1 MASYFRFNPF
11 HAALAVGAG
20 LLASSRP
27 ASAAVCDI
35 YAAASTPC
43 VAAYSM
49 ARTLSSAY
57 TGPLYQVRK
66 ADNTTKDITAVGGYA
81 NTADQDAFC
90 GTGNCFVSILYD
102 QSGKGNDLIKGPK
115 GCYTGTAALPDNEA
129 NVKGHSTMIAGH
141 KIYGLYMIVQ
151 DGYRNDA
158 TKGMPTG
165 SQPQGIYEIAD
176 GKHNPGAACCWDF
189 GNASTDNCSGGTGNM
204 ATLLF
209 GESFWGKGAGNGPWY
224 TADFEAGVWAGGSK
238 AGDPGWGALSAPSYP
253 PNPNS
258 PSLPVDFAFGILK
271 TSSTGYAIKAGNA
284 QSGALATAYDGPLP
298 SVLHWTLKGAIVLGV
313 GGDNSNSSGGT
324 FYEGVITAGRP
335 PDTTDASIFKNVQSA
350 GFGSSTI
357 SIAEGPRPENSGA
370 KAFKVRYN
378 PGLDL
383 VSIHYNLFE
392 PRRLTLSIFDTQGK
406 LVATLAKGLV
416 SAGGHDAIW
425 NAKGARSGN
434 YVAALALDGNTA
446 WTGNILLEK

>member
-1 MASYFRFNPF
+1 MARFFRFNPI
-11 HAALAVGAG
+11 HAG
-20 LLASSRP
+20 LAIGIGLLISQTTP
-27 ASAAVCDI
+27 SAGPCDI
-35 YAAASTPC
+35 YATGSTPC

-49 ARTLSSAY
+49 ARPLLNAY
-57 TGPLYQVRK
+57 TGPLYQVRN
-66 ADNTTKDITAVGGYA
+66 AAGTTQDIGIKDGYA
-81 NTADQDAFC
+81 NTTLQETFC
-90 GTGNCFVSILYD
+90 STGNCMVSVLYD

-129 NVKGHSTMIAGH
+129 NVKGHTQMIAGH

-209 GESFWGKGAGNGPWY
+209 GESFWGQGDGKGPWFS
-224 TADFEAGVWAGGSK
+224 ADLEAGVWAGGAK
-238 AGDPGWGALSAPSYP
+238 AGDPGWGELSGTHP
-253 PNPNS
+253 PNPKNL
-258 PSLPVDFAFGILK
+258 SLPVDFAFGILK
-271 TSSTGYAIKAGNA
+271 TSSTNYAIKSGNA
-284 QSGALATAYDGPLP
+284 QSGALNTAYDGALP
-298 SVLHWTLKGAIVLGV
+298 SVLHWSLKGAIVLGI

-335 PDTTDASIFKNVQSA
+335 SDTTDDAVFKNVQSA
-350 GFGSSTI
+350 GFGSSVI
-357 SIAEGPRPENSGA
+357 SIADGPQIKVPGA
-370 KAFKVRYN
+370 TAFKV
-378 PGLDL
+378 
-383 VSIHYNLFE
+383 HYNAALSQVAIQYRMGE
-392 PRRLTLSIFDTQGK
+392 SRRVTLSIFDTQGK
-406 LVATLAKGLV
+406 HVATLVKGIV
-416 SAGGHDAIW
+416 SEGSHEALW
-425 NAKGARSGN
+425 NAKQARAGRYIAS
-434 YVAALALDGNTA
+434 LSIDGNTA

>member
-1 MASYFRFNPF
+1 VARFFRFNPF

-20 LLASSRP
+20 LLASHRP
-27 ASAAVCDI
+27 ASAGVCDI
-35 YAAASTPC
+35 YASAATPC

-49 ARTLSSAY
+49 ARTLSNAY

-66 ADNTTKDITAVGGYA
+66 ADNTTKDITSVGGYA

-90 GTGNCFVSILYD
+90 GTGNCMVSVLYD

-151 DGYRNDA
+151 DGYRNDK
-158 TKGMPTG
+158 TTGMPTG

-176 GKHNPGAACCWDF
+176 GKHNPGASCCWDF

-209 GESFWGKGAGNGPWY
+209 GESFWGQGAGKGPWF
-224 TADFEAGVWAGGSK
+224 TADFEAGVWAGGAK
-238 AGDPGWGALSAPSYP
+238 PGDPGWGELNGTHP
-253 PNPNS
+253 PNPNNQ
-258 PSLPVDFAFGILK
+258 SLPVDFAFGILK
-271 TSSTGYAIKAGNA
+271 TSSAGYAIKSGNA
-284 QSGALATAYDGPLP
+284 QSGTLATAYDGALP

-335 PDTTDASIFKNVQSA
+335 ADTTDAAIFKNVQTA
-350 GFGSSTI
+350 GFGSTVL
-357 SIAEGPRPENSGA
+357 SIGNDARGIASSA
-370 KAFKVRYN
+370 TAFKVRYN
-378 PGLDL
+378 PGLNQVAIGYHL
-383 VSIHYNLFE
+383 RE
-392 PRRLTLSIFDTQGK
+392 PRRLTLSVFDTQGK
-406 LVATLAKGLV
+406 LVATLEKGV
-416 SAGGHDAIW
+416 ISAGNHEAVW
-425 NAKGARSGN
+425 NAKGALSGR
-434 YVAALALDGNTA
+434 YIASMSIDGNTA
-446 WTGNILLEK
+446 WTENIVLEK